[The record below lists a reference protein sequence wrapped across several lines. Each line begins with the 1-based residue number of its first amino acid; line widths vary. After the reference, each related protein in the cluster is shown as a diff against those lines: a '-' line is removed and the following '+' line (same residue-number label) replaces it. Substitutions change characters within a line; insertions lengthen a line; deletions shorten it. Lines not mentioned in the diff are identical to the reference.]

1 MSFGKLANVAIFFAA
16 ASIAAIFFAVAAVSA
31 ANPSNG
37 LPLSGDEIRFEP
49 ESRRITTDV
58 YDYLPSTSNPFVF
71 QRINFGGQTAVDSGG
86 LDLYFKPKNFFDIH
100 LDETDLTGH
109 VKQTA
114 VESGSVLL
122 DMNFLLR
129 FLFFKIDVDVSTA
142 ALFRREQA
150 TMPLIFKVPLDS
162 RRILIPGSGAL
173 YSWHERTAKIT
184 DSAKACNVTA
194 CYFSFSGDLPTAAGS
209 AVQRRFKVQMEVP
222 QNLVAQGFAPELI
235 HDHRDLAATKGWP
248 VVRESNTPRTGIYF
262 EVSGLG
268 KGQYQ
273 ITYNI
278 GLHAADGG

>member
-1 MSFGKLANVAIFFAA
+1 MIRMSIGRLVLGVFFLAAT
-16 ASIAAIFFAVAAVSA
+16 SVSA
-31 ANPSNG
+31 AKPLNG
-37 LPLSGDEIRFEP
+37 LPQSGDEIRFEP
-49 ESRRITTDV
+49 EFRRITTDV

-71 QRINFGGQTAVDSGG
+71 QRINFGGETAVDSGG
-86 LDLYFKPKNFFDIH
+86 LDLFFKPKNFFDIH

-142 ALFRREQA
+142 AVFRREQA

-162 RRILIPGSGAL
+162 KRLLIPGSGAL
-173 YSWHERTAKIT
+173 YSWNEQSARIT
-184 DSAKACNVTA
+184 NSAKDCNA
-194 CYFSFSGDLPTAAGS
+194 SSCDFSFSGDLPTAVGNPAP
-209 AVQRRFKVQMEVP
+209 RRFIVQIKIP
-222 QNLVAQGFAPELI
+222 QKLVVQGFVPELI
-235 HDHRDLAATKGWP
+235 HDHRELAASKGWP
-248 VVRESNTPRTGIYF
+248 VVRESNKARTGIYF

-273 ITYNI
+273 IDYNI
-278 GLHAADGG
+278 GLQAPDSR

>member
-1 MSFGKLANVAIFFAA
+1 MSTGRLVLGACFLAA
-16 ASIAAIFFAVAAVSA
+16 ASVSA
-31 ANPSNG
+31 AKPFNSLPS
-37 LPLSGDEIRFEP
+37 SGDEIRFEP

-71 QRINFGGQTAVDSGG
+71 QRIDFGGKTAVDSGG
-86 LDLYFKPKNFFDIH
+86 LDLFFKPKNFFDIH

-142 ALFRREQA
+142 AVFRREQA

-162 RRILIPGSGAL
+162 KRLLIPGSGAL
-173 YSWHERTAKIT
+173 YSWNEQSARIT
-184 DSAKACNVTA
+184 NSAKDCNATSCA
-194 CYFSFSGDLPTAAGS
+194 FSFSGDLPTAAGNP
-209 AVQRRFKVQMEVP
+209 AQRRFIVQIKIP
-222 QNLVAQGFAPELI
+222 QNLVVQGFVPELI
-235 HDHRDLAATKGWP
+235 HDHRELAASKGWP
-248 VVRESNTPRTGIYF
+248 VVRESNKARTGIYF

-273 ITYNI
+273 IDYNI
-278 GLHAADGG
+278 GLQATDSR